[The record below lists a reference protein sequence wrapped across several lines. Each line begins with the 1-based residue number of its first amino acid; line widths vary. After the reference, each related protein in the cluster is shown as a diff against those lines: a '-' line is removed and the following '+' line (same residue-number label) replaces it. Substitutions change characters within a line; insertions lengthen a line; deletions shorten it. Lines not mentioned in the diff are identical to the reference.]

1 MATPAFACQ
10 PIGCYSKDSKP
21 THALFQSVQGYLN
34 RFARAVGFA
43 PLAVDGV
50 LGPATAA
57 ALRAVLDAMATSG
70 SGAQASAI
78 ALRVAHVADAP
89 ETIARYA
96 NEVLAFLKLAASE
109 AKLPAVAAPSTAPTP
124 AVASNLPTTFPGFAV
139 KHDRRWPY
147 YAAGVAAGVAVLV
160 GGYFVLRAKPSA
172 AVAGAEEMQE
182 GRRRALLAKLV
193 RFEGRQMTKAQMIEE
208 MVRRGGVLKPD
219 RFPKYDFSRTKFN
232 RMSGGEQAAY
242 EEKMKIKMP
251 FAVELPS
258 GTIFEITQTEAD
270 YFKSL
275 GGQLGRPKW

>member
-78 ALRVAHVADAP
+78 ALRVAHIADAP

-109 AKLPAVAAPSTAPTP
+109 AKLPAVAAPSTAPAP

-147 YAAGVAAGVAVLV
+147 YAVGVAAGAVVLV
-160 GGYFVLRAKPSA
+160 GGYFALRTKPSA
-172 AVAGAEEMQE
+172 AVAGPSREARTPGEEERLHAKKTWEELFQISE
-182 GRRRALLAKLV
+182 WAADEARIQAGLPETWSWSGLSRKQAHALAVASRIRLL
-193 RFEGRQMTKAQMIEE
+193 EAQ
-208 MVRRGGVLKPD
+208 G
-219 RFPKYDFSRTKFN
+219 
-232 RMSGGEQAAY
+232 
-242 EEKMKIKMP
+242 
-251 FAVELPS
+251 
-258 GTIFEITQTEAD
+258 
-270 YFKSL
+270 
-275 GGQLGRPKW
+275 

>member
-34 RFARAVGFA
+34 RFARAVGFT

-124 AVASNLPTTFPGFAV
+124 AVASNLPATFPGFTV
-139 KHDRRWPY
+139 ERPRRWPY
-147 YAAGVAAGVAVLV
+147 YAAGVAAGAAVLV
-160 GGYFVLRAKPSA
+160 GGYFALRAKPSA
-172 AVAGAEEMQE
+172 AVAGPRRKPPDRLRDQEQPEVMGYELDREMLTPARRTIRTDEPGDYGADPIGDGTFRMVPSGDIVDFAERN
-182 GRRRALLAKLV
+182 RRLAK
-193 RFEGRQMTKAQMIEE
+193 
-208 MVRRGGVLKPD
+208 
-219 RFPKYDFSRTKFN
+219 
-232 RMSGGEQAAY
+232 
-242 EEKMKIKMP
+242 
-251 FAVELPS
+251 
-258 GTIFEITQTEAD
+258 
-270 YFKSL
+270 
-275 GGQLGRPKW
+275 KW